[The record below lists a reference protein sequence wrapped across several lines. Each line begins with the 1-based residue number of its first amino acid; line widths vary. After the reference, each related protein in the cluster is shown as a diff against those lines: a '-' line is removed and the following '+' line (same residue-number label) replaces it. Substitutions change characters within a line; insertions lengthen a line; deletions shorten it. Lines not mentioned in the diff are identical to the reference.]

1 MTDEDKLSAISESV
15 NAMHEENEKLQTSV
29 LSDDVKDAKSIIN
42 ESVLSEVENELEKN
56 EIFTLEDSDLEAA
69 KMKAKKIIENERKKM
84 NTERK

>member
-1 MTDEDKLSAISESV
+1 
-15 NAMHEENEKLQTSV
+15 MHEENEKLQTSV

>member
-1 MTDEDKLSAISESV
+1 
-15 NAMHEENEKLQTSV
+15 MHEENEKLQTSG

-56 EIFTLEDSDLEAA
+56 ELFTLEDSDLEAE

-84 NTERK
+84 NAERKERE

>member
-1 MTDEDKLSAISESV
+1 
-15 NAMHEENEKLQTSV
+15 MHEENEKLQTSV

-56 EIFTLEDSDLEAA
+56 EIFTLEDSDLEAV
-69 KMKAKKIIENERKKM
+69 KMKAKKIIEDERKKM

>member
-1 MTDEDKLSAISESV
+1 VTDEDKLSAISESV